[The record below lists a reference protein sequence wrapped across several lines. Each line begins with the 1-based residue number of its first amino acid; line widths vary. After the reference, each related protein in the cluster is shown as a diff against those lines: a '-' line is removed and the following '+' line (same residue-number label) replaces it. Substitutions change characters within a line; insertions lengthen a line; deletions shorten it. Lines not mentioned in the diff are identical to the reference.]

1 MSSPAGANKD
11 KVFLARNTGASKGA
25 ADDSQRLLQVLQGVA
40 VANGLECKIS
50 CQNSKV
56 SYVLDTEDVMYRH
69 RNSSSSSSGKHQEGQ
84 PADSRAVKWHQWLD
98 KRAAAMAAPVEPVAP
113 AVAPQPEVP
122 VGAA

>member
-11 KVFLARNTGASKGA
+11 KVFLARNTGSSKGA
-25 ADDSQRLLQVLQGVA
+25 ADDSQRLLQVLKGVA

-56 SYVLDTEDVMYRH
+56 SYVLDTEDVMYRP
-69 RNSSSSSSGKHQEGQ
+69 RSNSSADKQQEGQ
-84 PADSRAVKWHQWLD
+84 PADSKTTKWHEWLE
-98 KRAAAMAAPVEPVAP
+98 KRAAAMSAPVEAAAPPAP
-113 AVAPQPEVP
+113 AQPEVQ